1 MLVLVVMMVRGQM
14 HVPLPIRIGIG
25 HSGSMTFVEH
35 LNRGGVG
42 SEARTIQVGRA
53 TIAVGYHCAGGR
65 RQRWQ
70 WVDNIFEF
78 MRVLVMVGMVM
89 IVAIVVVTAMIAI
102 GIELVVFGRFQSFVG
117 SLLQSVR
124 IADLVEPDGTKAKE
138 EEEKGSLV
146 LTGSNVVVCV
156 MVFEFQNLCIINRI
170 RMIDAPSLPL
180 ERTSRDDH

>member
-14 HVPLPIRIGIG
+14 HVPLPIRVGIG

-35 LNRGGVG
+35 LNGGGVG
-42 SEARTIQVGRA
+42 SEACTIQVGRA

-65 RQRWQ
+65 RQ

-124 IADLVEPDGTKAKE
+124 IADLVEPDGAKAKE
-138 EEEKGSLV
+138 EKD
-146 LTGSNVVVCV
+146 
-156 MVFEFQNLCIINRI
+156 R
-170 RMIDAPSLPL
+170 
-180 ERTSRDDH
+180 